1 MEGKIA
7 YHTGNVSN
15 SARTRIGTV
24 NLCRD
29 LSLIN
34 RKNHEQT
41 TRKGVPLVYHC
52 KVTAFKDTYSAD
64 SDRIDQMTFLTVPQN
79 WVYRNASVQLHK
91 AREAMYKKNGVRK
104 SERGRYSKTVRYQW
118 DGSGSYVAPYN
129 PEPVGLTAYSGAEL
143 GSWDETD
150 LVMSDGDT
158 VNISLWTDT
167 SLQDQDAALPAST
180 VGLTQGY
187 LYSRPLITDD
197 DDGSEALPAKFSM
210 IRDMFNV
217 GGSTQDEVRDLAD
230 TEADSPPYD
239 ADDLEGTFTQ
249 LVEQGRT
256 LTGQGTAARDVIYID
271 VPFGMMAVYGES
283 INAAATDQSWQF
295 NVEVL
300 SVSEM
305 QG

>member
-1 MEGKIA
+1 MEGKIS
-7 YHTGNVSN
+7 YT
-15 SARTRIGTV
+15 TPEIGTTQAAV
-24 NLCRD
+24 GAINLCRD

-34 RKNHEQT
+34 RKNHEMT

-52 KVTAFKDTYSAD
+52 KVTQYKDPHANDAD
-64 SDRIDQMTFLTVPQN
+64 RQDEMRFWTVPQN

-104 SERGRYSKTVRYQW
+104 SERGRYSKTIRYEW
-118 DGSGSYVAPYN
+118 DGSGSYLAPYK
-129 PEPVGLTAYSGAEL
+129 PEEAAAMSGAEL

-150 LVMSDGDT
+150 LIMSDGDT

-167 SLQDQDAALPAST
+167 SLQDQDAALP
-180 VGLTQGY
+180 VGTTGLAQGY
-187 LYSRPLITDD
+187 LYSRALIRED

-210 IRDMFNV
+210 IKDLFNTV
-217 GGSTQDEVRDLAD
+217 PATESAPVRDLAD
-230 TEADSPPYD
+230 TEADNPPYD

-256 LTGQGTAARDVIYID
+256 LTGQQAAYRDVVYID
-271 VPFGMMAVYGES
+271 VPFGMLYAV
-283 INAAATDQSWQF
+283 AQSHNGSSAQQWDFQI
-295 NVEVL
+295 EVL